1 MKQVILVVALVGLA
15 LAGILPD
22 STEHILAH
30 TPNPNDILRQVR
42 FYPLSYCDPVV
53 EVRLI
58 DVNEGWH
65 GDAHDQ
71 CNALY
76 PTFRSAPLSRCFYS
90 ALGLTRFYTFTVTVN
105 GSPKNFST
113 AIQVD
118 DKLIVSD
125 SSPDKLD
132 GFEQVSVTFAEKDP
146 SISFALN
153 IVIKNNW
160 DVIKGNPV
168 DACWT
173 RPLAGVWEYRFYF
186 RNVKGRFDYS
196 GSEDNETVPA
206 NKDSS
211 YFADVQP
218 VFVVGEV
225 AEYKDFDL
233 EAFKKTPEYNSVV
246 VQLTAALGAFDAKW
260 ILNVSISVSSG
271 VNYIR
276 VTVNFQPFLLKQ
288 HYEAQYYGSVEKA
301 ALLKIDERVFNPN
314 GKSFQ
319 DWQEIKEFGSFRA
332 FGDASLYAQSQFTWL
347 RFYTVVSA
355 YSALHLKGRYVR
367 LVYKGLK
374 EYVDP
379 NNQIN
384 IVIFIDE
391 CGKYFIDRNDFLAT
405 HLNSYGRNDWVSLF
419 IQTPE
424 VSKAKFYQHIV
435 KFFKGIYPKFWSAN
449 QLVDI
454 KFKDNLHVVKF
465 HNPTHESVSVININD
480 EKVQVLNN
488 FNWILLSNNSPLL
501 GRIENLVR
509 GKNSVSS
516 IIFIQYL
523 EDANG
528 THFEIGYL
536 DAPSKLFRTCYL
548 LYVPANDVFTDDN
561 SAAFSTQTFGSD
573 DYNNPLPKD
582 LNISILAFLQ
592 KNDIGVVAVIS
603 YVVLAPRMYAVIAV
617 VNGSRWQ
624 IVVNWVDQT
633 WSLVSRQPFNDGYF
647 VSRGVPS
654 ASAASCASFIKRLYP
669 KHFAAPFLYVLVETR
684 SVGITLFNR
693 LVLTVGSNAYEVV
706 VSTKFGVAK
715 SHVLQSYSPVLF
727 VRPKDDYGY
736 GKGQPI
742 VYGVPSS

>member
-1 MKQVILVVALVGLA
+1 
-15 LAGILPD
+15 
-22 STEHILAH
+22 
-30 TPNPNDILRQVR
+30 
-42 FYPLSYCDPVV
+42 
-53 EVRLI
+53 
-58 DVNEGWH
+58 
-65 GDAHDQ
+65 
-71 CNALY
+71 
-76 PTFRSAPLSRCFYS
+76 
-90 ALGLTRFYTFTVTVN
+90 
-105 GSPKNFST
+105 
-113 AIQVD
+113 
-118 DKLIVSD
+118 VSV
-125 SSPDKLD
+125 SSPDKDD
-132 GFEQVSVTFAEKDP
+132 GFEQVSVAFAEKDP

-153 IVIKNNW
+153 FVIKNNW
-160 DVIKGNPV
+160 EVIKGNPV

-196 GSEDNETVPA
+196 SEAKEIAPA
-206 NKDSS
+206 KKEST

-225 AEYKDFDL
+225 AAYKSFDL
-233 EAFKKTPEYNSVV
+233 EAFMKTPEYNAVV
-246 VQLTAALGAFDAKW
+246 IQLTAALGAFDAKW
-260 ILNVSISVSSG
+260 ILNVSISVSAG

-288 HYEAQYYGSVEKA
+288 EYEAQYYGSVEKA
-301 ALLKIDERVFNPN
+301 ALLKIDERVFNPD

-319 DWQEIKEFGSFRA
+319 NWQEIKNFGSFRA

-355 YSALHLKGRYVR
+355 YSALHMKGRYVR
-367 LVYKGLK
+367 LVYQGLK

-405 HLNSYGRNDWVSLF
+405 NLNSYGRNDWVSLF

-435 KFFKGIYPKFWSAN
+435 KFFQGIYPKFWSAN

-465 HNPTHESVSVININD
+465 RNPTHESISIIDVNN
-480 EKVQVLNN
+480 ERVQVLNN

-516 IIFIQYL
+516 IVFIHFL
-523 EDANG
+523 ESNNG

-536 DAPSKLFRTCYL
+536 DASKKFRTAYL
-548 LYVPANDVFTDDN
+548 LYIPANDAFTDDT
-561 SAAFSTQTFGSD
+561 SRAFSAQTFGNE

-582 LNISILAFLQ
+582 LDLSILAFLQ
-592 KNDIGVVAVIS
+592 KTDFGVVAVLNYI
-603 YVVLAPRMYAVIAV
+603 VLAPRQYAVVAV
-617 VNGSRWQ
+617 INGSRWQ
-624 IVVNWVDQT
+624 IIVNWADQQ
-633 WSLVSRQPFNDGYF
+633 WSIVSRQPFHDGYF

-654 ASAASCASFIKRLYP
+654 ASAASCAGFVKRLYP
-669 KHFAAPFLYVLVETR
+669 RHFSAPFLYVLVETKT
-684 SVGITLFNR
+684 VGITLFNR
-693 LVLTVGSNAYEVV
+693 LILTVGSNAHEVV
-706 VSTKFGVAK
+706 VSTTFGVAN

-727 VRPKDDYGY
+727 IKPKEDYGY
-736 GKGQPI
+736 GKTRPI
-742 VYGVPSS
+742 LYAAPASYFYEEKHATSSNLSTEPVETVASHAETSNKCSEGTKAVYGICVPNFH